1 MRKKVINM
9 DEHLIINLRVADMRY
24 PLRIKRS
31 DEEMFRRAAI
41 EIDYK
46 ISQYRNRFTGG
57 SAQSLKDSDYMA
69 MTAIQAVAGK
79 VDHEIR
85 AEKFEDKIKELTL
98 ELDKYLKD
106 K

>member
-1 MRKKVINM
+1 M

-24 PLRIKRS
+24 PLKVKRS
-31 DEEMFRRAAI
+31 DEEVYRRAAI

-46 ISQYRNRFTGG
+46 ISQYRNHFTGS
-57 SAQSLKDSDYMA
+57 SAQSLRDSDYMA
-69 MTAIQAVAGK
+69 MMAIQAVAGK
-79 VDHEIR
+79 VDHEMR

-98 ELDKYLKD
+98 ELDKYLKV